1 MASNSTVLPDEDGD
15 FSDWIEISNPTDDPI
30 DLGGYHLT
38 DKAQN
43 PKRWT
48 FPRIILQANSKL
60 IVFASGK
67 DRADPQS
74 PLHTD
79 FELYAKG
86 EYLALVSN
94 DGKTVLSEFSPVFP
108 NQNEDQSY
116 GTSSFT
122 SNIPEYFISDANEA
136 HYIIPTKQDEL
147 PNDWNQL
154 NPSFNLNSWQ
164 KGRNGLGWESNNG
177 TLTSLVRTNL
187 RDQMRSVN
195 ASGFF
200 RFEFNFSPQD
210 RELKTLL
217 LKTRVDDGYVAY
229 LNGVQVAS
237 FNSPSP
243 TTWNSK
249 ASRTGRS
256 DSDIIRNQSE
266 HDLTSQINLVKEGK
280 NVLSIQAMNS
290 SVSGSDFVV
299 DLELVAGMAK
309 SGQLYA
315 GYFDKPTP
323 NAPNSEGKAAG
334 PMLQNYTRK
343 PERPEAGKDLKIE
356 ATLIETNASV
366 SSVKLFYRTMFDEEK
381 STTMTE
387 TEEGSGIYQGIIP
400 GSSYKSGEM
409 IRWRYEAEDE
419 LGFKTSE
426 PPFLDPKDSH
436 QYVGTVATDPS
447 VNSKLSVV
455 EMFLRSPG
463 AAGTVNGTRGAIF
476 YLGELYD
483 NVFFSRHGQSTGGF
497 VKKSYNIDF
506 NRTQRFKSHPDEKR
520 KKDIDL
526 LTNWA
531 DKSKSRHVLAWEVM
545 RESGVHAH
553 FAFTVRVQQNGE
565 FFSTADFVED
575 ADDIYLERAGLNP
588 DGALYKV
595 YSNTL
600 SSGDSGN
607 SGVEKKNRKYENNQD
622 LTDFIRGI
630 NNGNTAQQW
639 EFIYD
644 NVNLPMC
651 INMAAANCVIR
662 NTDMHRKNWYIYRD
676 TGKSDEWALLPWDLD
691 LSHGRKW
698 NGSDTYFDNK
708 LFSTDVIR
716 VGTAVSLIQK
726 MWANPEVNKMLMR
739 RIRTLTD
746 KFLNHPDTPYEDRY
760 YERRLDE
767 QLALIDPSDISPSD
781 ARLDFMKWGSWRQSS
796 GSPVSYTSNHPDIED
811 MSEGVERFK
820 NEYLIGRRA
829 YMYGRSANLPEA
841 QSGQISYDFKT
852 LIESGSPSKTKI
864 PSDDSDTLAWTDLNF
879 DDSQWISGETAIGF
893 DSSPKYK
900 PLIGTDTRDAMR
912 RINATAYIRI
922 AFDVEDPKE
931 YQKLKLLMKH
941 DDGFIAYI
949 NGQRVAEKNAPE
961 APAWDSS
968 ATTNSG
974 EADVNE
980 FEVFDVSKHLN
991 SLKEG
996 ANVLAIHGLNGST
1009 GSSDF
1014 LIMPELHAGT
1024 ANSNGSNEPKIEF
1037 GAIEFNPNS
1046 FDQDE
1051 EFIELKN
1058 PNDIAVDISD
1068 WRITN
1073 AVDLVIPPGTVIPAD
1088 GVLFLSPN
1096 VKKFRAR
1103 AESPRGG
1110 ESHFVVGNYGGH
1122 LSNRGETIKLIDSN
1136 GRENNSI
1143 TYQGQASLAQ
1153 LHLAITKIH
1162 YHPQSDGLAEYIELM
1177 NTDSEQPLNLE
1188 GISFTEGIEF
1198 DFDNSPIK
1206 SLGPNQKI
1214 YIVRDKLAF
1223 VNAYGDSFIIAG
1235 AFENGTALGNEGETV
1250 KLEDSENGT
1259 INEIRYNDKDP
1270 WPESADGQGKA
1281 LGLINPMNKPDAGNP
1296 ENWAAVDPN
1305 PNAQNNGFVGN
1316 PSKDNDLDGLGALVE
1331 YAIGTSDQSFNNS
1344 PPLTVSFENN
1354 NIQLTHTVDKSAED
1368 VQLIIETTTNLEE
1381 WVQIESLGEINIKET
1396 DVGDGIVSRS
1406 ITLTNHKKS
1415 ALTRHFRIKI
1425 VK

>member
-1 MASNSTVLPDEDGD
+1 
-15 FSDWIEISNPTDDPI
+15 
-30 DLGGYHLT
+30 
-38 DKAQN
+38 
-43 PKRWT
+43 
-48 FPRIILQANSKL
+48 
-60 IVFASGK
+60 
-67 DRADPQS
+67 
-74 PLHTD
+74 
-79 FELYAKG
+79 
-86 EYLALVSN
+86 
-94 DGKTVLSEFSPVFP
+94 
-108 NQNEDQSY
+108 
-116 GTSSFT
+116 
-122 SNIPEYFISDANEA
+122 
-136 HYIIPTKQDEL
+136 
-147 PNDWNQL
+147 
-154 NPSFNLNSWQ
+154 
-164 KGRNGLGWESNNG
+164 
-177 TLTSLVRTNL
+177 
-187 RDQMRSVN
+187 
-195 ASGFF
+195 
-200 RFEFNFSPQD
+200 
-210 RELKTLL
+210 
-217 LKTRVDDGYVAY
+217 
-229 LNGVQVAS
+229 
-237 FNSPSP
+237 
-243 TTWNSK
+243 
-249 ASRTGRS
+249 
-256 DSDIIRNQSE
+256 
-266 HDLTSQINLVKEGK
+266 
-280 NVLSIQAMNS
+280 
-290 SVSGSDFVV
+290 
-299 DLELVAGMAK
+299 
-309 SGQLYA
+309 
-315 GYFDKPTP
+315 
-323 NAPNSEGKAAG
+323 
-334 PMLQNYTRK
+334 
-343 PERPEAGKDLKIE
+343 
-356 ATLIETNASV
+356 
-366 SSVKLFYRTMFDEEK
+366 MFDEEK

-607 SGVEKKNRKYENNQD
+607 SGVQKKNRKYENNQD

-651 INMAAANCVIR
+651 INMAAAWCVTR
-662 NTDMHRKNWYIYRD
+662 NTDVHRKNWYIYRD

-708 LFSTDVIR
+708 LFGNDFIR
-716 VGTAVSLIQK
+716 VGTPISLIQK
-726 MWANPEVNKMLMR
+726 MWANPEVNNMLMR

-746 KFLNHPDTPYEDRY
+746 KFLNHPDTPYNDRY

-767 QLALIDPSDISPSD
+767 QLALIDPPDISPSD

-820 NEYLIGRRA
+820 NEYLPSRRA
-829 YMYGRSANLPEA
+829 FMYGRSANLPEA

-961 APAWDSS
+961 APAWNSS

-1162 YHPQSDGLAEYIELM
+1162 YHPQSNGLAEYIELM

-1235 AFENGTALGNEGETV
+1235 AFENGTALSNQGETV

-1344 PPLTVSFENN
+1344 HPLTVSFDNN

-1396 DVGDGIVSRS
+1396 DVGDGIVIRS